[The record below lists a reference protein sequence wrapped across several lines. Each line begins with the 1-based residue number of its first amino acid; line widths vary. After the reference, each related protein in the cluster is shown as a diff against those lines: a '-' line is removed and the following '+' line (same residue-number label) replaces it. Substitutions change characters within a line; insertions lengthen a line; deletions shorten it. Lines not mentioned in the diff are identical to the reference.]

1 MSSGPPA
8 AVTVVVGQEE
18 FLVERE
24 VRRARQGDA
33 GRPPEVS
40 EPVVA
45 DLVAA
50 QVAELLSPGLF
61 GDERVVLLR
70 GLPDAAPEVV
80 SVLAGFA
87 ADPADGVRV
96 VATHPG
102 TAKGKA
108 ALDKLVAA
116 GARRVQVASVRS
128 ARERAQ
134 FVAAEVAAAGGRITP
149 GAADELVRAVGSD
162 LRELAAASAQ
172 LAADSGGSIDEAVVS
187 RYHRGR
193 AEAGGFPVADRVL
206 DGDLAGALE
215 MLEWA
220 LSIGTKPVQVT
231 AAVATQLRLTARV
244 AAAGRRAGV
253 DELAG
258 AIGKPAW
265 RVKRVLPWARAW
277 HPDALSRAVAAT
289 AAADAE
295 IKGGGADAV
304 FAVTRLLVSVTA
316 ARAGR

>member
-1 MSSGPPA
+1 MSSGPPP

-24 VRRARQGDA
+24 VRRARRGDA
-33 GRPPEVS
+33 AQPPEVT
-40 EPVVA
+40 ELAAA

-50 QVAELLSPGLF
+50 QAAELLSPGLF

-70 GLPDAAPEVV
+70 GLAEAAPELVA
-80 SVLAGFA
+80 VLAGFA

-96 VATHPG
+96 VTTHPG

-116 GARRVQVASVRS
+116 GARRVQVAPVRS
-128 ARERAQ
+128 ARDRAQ
-134 FVAAEVAAAGGRITP
+134 FVAAEVAAAGGRITAD
-149 GAADELVRAVGSD
+149 AAAELVRAVGSD

-172 LAADSGGSIDEAVVS
+172 LVADSGGSIDETVVS

-220 LSIGTKPVQVT
+220 LSIGTKPVLVT

-244 AAAGRRAGV
+244 AAGGRRASP
-253 DELAG
+253 DEVAG
-258 AIGKPAW
+258 EIGEPAW
-265 RVKRVLPWARAW
+265 RVKRALPWARAW
-277 HPDALSRAVAAT
+277 HPDALSAAVTAT

-295 IKGGGADAV
+295 VKGGGADAV
-304 FAVTRLLVSVTA
+304 FAVTRLLVRVAA